1 MKPVIL
7 VFRSHRGW
15 GVASL
20 RLSKLGGLLGKR
32 GHLVRPKAREGVTPD
47 PITENF
53 AMRSERSEGL
63 REATRALTLA
73 VAGLTFML
81 ISDLVLLI
89 LY

>member
-1 MKPVIL
+1 MKPLIL

-20 RLSKLGGLLGKR
+20 RLKLGGLLGER
-32 GHLVRPKAREGVTPD
+32 GHLVRPKAREGVAPD
-47 PITENF
+47 PITEDF
-53 AMRSERSEGL
+53 AMRSEKSGGL
-63 REATRALTLA
+63 HEATRALTLA
-73 VAGLTFML
+73 VAGLTFIL